1 MKCIGQFLLLIDDN
15 DDGQKEITEKF
26 NKENSCDTIQ

>member
-15 DDGQKEITEKF
+15 DDGQKEVTEK
-26 NKENSCDTIQ
+26 SRDTIQ